1 MRKLRAYNFLSLDGY
16 YTSKDGDTSWHV
28 HDAEEA
34 AYAAESLSVRDVL
47 VFGRKTYEMMASFW
61 PTEMAMKQ
69 MPDVARGMNDSAK
82 IVFSKTMPSAAWQH
96 TTVLTDLIA
105 DMKRLKQEDGADMT
119 VLGSGSVIAQLAA
132 ARLIDE
138 YQFMIDPVV
147 LGAGRSPFQGLPEIQ
162 RLKLTESRQFSSG
175 VVLLSYHST

>member
-28 HDAEEA
+28 HGAEEA

-69 MPDVARGMNDSAK
+69 MPDVARGMNDSSK
-82 IVFSKTMPSAAWQH
+82 IVFSKTMPSAAWH
-96 TTVLTDLIA
+96 NTIVMTDLIA
-105 DMKRLKQEDGADMT
+105 DMKRLKQENGADMT
-119 VLGSGSVIAQLAA
+119 ILGSGSVIAQLAA

-147 LGAGRSPFQGLPEIQ
+147 LGAGRSPFHGLPELQ
-162 RLKLTESRQFSSG
+162 RLKLIENRQFSSG
-175 VVLLSYHST
+175 VVLLSYRST